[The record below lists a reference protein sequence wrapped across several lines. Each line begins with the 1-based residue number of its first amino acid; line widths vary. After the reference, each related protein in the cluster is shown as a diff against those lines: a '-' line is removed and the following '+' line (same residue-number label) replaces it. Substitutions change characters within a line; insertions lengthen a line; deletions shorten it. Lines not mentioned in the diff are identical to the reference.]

1 MTLLLTLLLKSLLL
15 FAMSGLLLFALRR
28 SSAAARSLVCLLT
41 LGALLALPLFSLML
55 PGWHLPVLSAEP
67 TPIRP
72 SPALPVR
79 EGKESSPLAAAAN
92 SSAGA
97 AASPIQLSPTAAPHS
112 KSSLTGRT
120 PAKQGGGFFL
130 LGLLLASVRPL
141 LGLWGIRRLSRTCLD
156 IADPQTLVLTA
167 DCARLLGLKTPPRLC
182 VAAVPVPMTWG
193 WRRPV
198 IALPA
203 ASTDWPEDR
212 LRSVLLHEMAH
223 IKRRDWPAHR
233 LADFACALYWFHPLV
248 WLTARRLRSETELA
262 CDDLVL
268 ASGIPAPD
276 YARHLL
282 EIASAL
288 PRVPGRSNAAIAMA
302 QTSKIE
308 SRLTMILDKTRPR
321 RPVARRVLVFALL
334 PASAALI
341 TLAVLRP
348 DAKAQTAPLSLS
360 ADADNPILS
369 LPNGTTVR
377 MVGITDTQRLAPW
390 WSPNGLPVAGI
401 LPKNALVYPNLPAG
415 VQGRAFAI
423 AEAYTLAFQP
433 YAVWKAA
440 PRGAEEY
447 QQVQPGVYARRPGET
462 WQFEPDDHKY
472 HLNHFQPERP
482 QGQAQVTQVNVV
494 SHALDAQQQ
503 HCRVRYAVAAGP
515 WTQSVKCPKTAGKTT
530 VQTAFGPV
538 IFTLFTNPHRLPAA
552 QAAQGNAV
560 FMVTDRFHYPSRLKS
575 DNPLQATLRDGD
587 NCERVVYALD
597 IEGRI
602 VTQLGG
608 TMHPGTDASG
618 NFKYEQLIPIPNLVL
633 KNIATF
639 QLVARPY
646 QWAEFKDVALQ
657 PVK

>member
-15 FAMSGLLLFALRR
+15 FAISGLLLFALRR

-55 PGWHLPVLSAEP
+55 PGWRVPVAEP

-268 ASGIPAPD
+268 AAGIPAPD

>member
-1 MTLLLTLLLKSLLL
+1 
-15 FAMSGLLLFALRR
+15 
-28 SSAAARSLVCLLT
+28 
-41 LGALLALPLFSLML
+41 
-55 PGWHLPVLSAEP
+55 
-67 TPIRP
+67 
-72 SPALPVR
+72 
-79 EGKESSPLAAAAN
+79 
-92 SSAGA
+92 
-97 AASPIQLSPTAAPHS
+97 
-112 KSSLTGRT
+112 
-120 PAKQGGGFFL
+120 
-130 LGLLLASVRPL
+130 
-141 LGLWGIRRLSRTCLD
+141 
-156 IADPQTLVLTA
+156 
-167 DCARLLGLKTPPRLC
+167 
-182 VAAVPVPMTWG
+182 
-193 WRRPV
+193 
-198 IALPA
+198 
-203 ASTDWPEDR
+203 
-212 LRSVLLHEMAH
+212 
-223 IKRRDWPAHR
+223 
-233 LADFACALYWFHPLV
+233 
-248 WLTARRLRSETELA
+248 
-262 CDDLVL
+262 
-268 ASGIPAPD
+268 
-276 YARHLL
+276 
-282 EIASAL
+282 
-288 PRVPGRSNAAIAMA
+288 
-302 QTSKIE
+302 
-308 SRLTMILDKTRPR
+308 MILDKTRPR
-321 RPVARRVLVFALL
+321 RTVARRVLVFALL

-472 HLNHFQPERP
+472 HLSHFQPERP

-575 DNPLQATLRDGD
+575 DNPLQATLHDGD

>member
-15 FAMSGLLLFALRR
+15 FAISGLLLFALRR

-55 PGWHLPVLSAEP
+55 PGWRVPVAEP

-156 IADPQTLVLTA
+156 IADPQTLALTA
-167 DCARLLGLKTPPRLC
+167 DCAHLLGLKTPPRLC

>member
-1 MTLLLTLLLKSLLL
+1 MTLLLALLLKSLLL
-15 FAMSGLLLFALRR
+15 FAISGLLLFALRR

-55 PGWHLPVLSAEP
+55 PGWRVPVAEP

-156 IADPQTLVLTA
+156 IADPQTLTLAA
-167 DCARLLGLKTPPRLC
+167 DCAHLLGLKTPPRLC

-262 CDDLVL
+262 CDDFVL

-288 PRVPGRSNAAIAMA
+288 PRTLGRSNVAIAMA

-321 RPVARRVLVFALL
+321 RTVARRVLVFALV
-334 PASAALI
+334 PATATLVI
-341 TLAVLRP
+341 LAVLRP
-348 DAKAQTAPLSLS
+348 DAKAQDAPEMAAVQSVSGTPVQLEGVTDGNHSGSRWWGLTGKPLSHDVYNTATFDDGIHLS
-360 ADADNPILS
+360 SSSSKKVTFAFRIPINQNQANVRLDAIGSSATGGHHNAKDGSRWILTGAFPQS
-369 LPNGTTVR
+369 AKTALVR
-377 MVGITDTQRLAPW
+377 VGIASGAWTTAASNFTPAQNCGEGHDDVSCIFSAGVPSPHGGCAVTITTSNMKQDVRFLA
-390 WSPNGLPVAGI
+390 VD
-401 LPKNALVYPNLPAG
+401 
-415 VQGRAFAI
+415 VQGR
-423 AEAYTLAFQP
+423 
-433 YAVWKAA
+433 
-440 PRGAEEY
+440 
-447 QQVQPGVYARRPGET
+447 
-462 WQFEPDDHKY
+462 
-472 HLNHFQPERP
+472 
-482 QGQAQVTQVNVV
+482 
-494 SHALDAQQQ
+494 Q
-503 HCRVRYAVAAGP
+503 HV
-515 WTQSVKCPKTAGKTT
+515 
-530 VQTAFGPV
+530 
-538 IFTLFTNPHRLPAA
+538 
-552 QAAQGNAV
+552 
-560 FMVTDRFHYPSRLKS
+560 
-575 DNPLQATLRDGD
+575 
-587 NCERVVYALD
+587 
-597 IEGRI
+597 
-602 VTQLGG
+602 
-608 TMHPGTDASG
+608 ASG
-618 NFKYEQLIPIPNLVL
+618 STLGIGSMTQITLQFSLPLSQIKEVRVETRP
-633 KNIATF
+633 F
-639 QLVARPY
+639 QWV
-646 QWAEFKDVALQ
+646 QFKDVALQ

>member
-15 FAMSGLLLFALRR
+15 FAISGLLLFALRR

-55 PGWHLPVLSAEP
+55 PGWRVPVAEP

-156 IADPQTLVLTA
+156 IADPQTLALTA

>member
-223 IKRRDWPAHR
+223 IKRRDWPTHR
-233 LADFACALYWFHPLV
+233 LADVACALYWFHPLV

>member
-15 FAMSGLLLFALRR
+15 FAISGLLLFALRR

-67 TPIRP
+67 TPSRP

-156 IADPQTLVLTA
+156 IADPQTLALTA

-321 RPVARRVLVFALL
+321 RTVARRVLVFALL

>member
-15 FAMSGLLLFALRR
+15 FAISGLLLFALRR

-55 PGWHLPVLSAEP
+55 PGWRVPVAEP

-156 IADPQTLVLTA
+156 IADPQTLALTA

-575 DNPLQATLRDGD
+575 DNPLQATLHDGD

>member
-15 FAMSGLLLFALRR
+15 FAISGLLLFALRR

-156 IADPQTLVLTA
+156 IADPQTLALTA

>member
-15 FAMSGLLLFALRR
+15 FAISGLLLFALRR

-55 PGWHLPVLSAEP
+55 PGWRVPVAEP

-156 IADPQTLVLTA
+156 IADPQTLALTA

-268 ASGIPAPD
+268 AAGIPAPD

>member
-15 FAMSGLLLFALRR
+15 FAISGLLLFALRR

-55 PGWHLPVLSAEP
+55 PGWRVPVAEP

>member
-55 PGWHLPVLSAEP
+55 PGWRVPVAEP

-156 IADPQTLVLTA
+156 IADPQTLALTA

-288 PRVPGRSNAAIAMA
+288 PRTSGRSHTAIAMA

-308 SRLTMILDKTRPR
+308 SRLTMILDKTHSR
-321 RPVARRVLVFALL
+321 RPVARRVLVFALI
-334 PASAALI
+334 PAAATVV

-348 DAKAQTAPLSLS
+348 DAKAQDTPAMLSSPMLDLKDNGMSLLAGVTDEKGPVGKWWNRSGIPLSKPLYKTAFDHPLIVVGATGVRSLIFAFRLPQDAQDVTTDFKAPDSVVSSS
-360 ADADNPILS
+360 AGQWLGKIQEQEHATEATLNRATGGMRTLEVVYSDSVTKATIQVGIASGPWKVAVSAAASSGIATNFINNSSANNGFIISRAFEAKDGLLLTVSTDSTDDVRIVAVDTQGHEI
-369 LPNGTTVR
+369 LPNSIDGQNVNTHE
-377 MVGITDTQRLAPW
+377 
-390 WSPNGLPVAGI
+390 I
-401 LPKNALVYPNLPAG
+401 LPNSIGGQSVNNLNQITAQFNLPLSQ
-415 VQGRAFAI
+415 VKEFRV
-423 AEAYTLAFQP
+423 ETRPFQW
-433 YAVWKAA
+433 V
-440 PRGAEEY
+440 
-447 QQVQPGVYARRPGET
+447 
-462 WQFEPDDHKY
+462 
-472 HLNHFQPERP
+472 
-482 QGQAQVTQVNVV
+482 
-494 SHALDAQQQ
+494 
-503 HCRVRYAVAAGP
+503 
-515 WTQSVKCPKTAGKTT
+515 
-530 VQTAFGPV
+530 
-538 IFTLFTNPHRLPAA
+538 
-552 QAAQGNAV
+552 
-560 FMVTDRFHYPSRLKS
+560 
-575 DNPLQATLRDGD
+575 
-587 NCERVVYALD
+587 
-597 IEGRI
+597 
-602 VTQLGG
+602 
-608 TMHPGTDASG
+608 
-618 NFKYEQLIPIPNLVL
+618 
-633 KNIATF
+633 
-639 QLVARPY
+639 
-646 QWAEFKDVALQ
+646 EFKDVALQ

>member
-156 IADPQTLVLTA
+156 IADPQTLALTA